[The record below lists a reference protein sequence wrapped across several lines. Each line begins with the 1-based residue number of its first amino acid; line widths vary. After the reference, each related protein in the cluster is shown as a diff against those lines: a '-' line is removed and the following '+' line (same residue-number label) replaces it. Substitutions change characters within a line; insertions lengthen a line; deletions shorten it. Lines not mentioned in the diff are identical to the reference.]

1 MLTFQPCCILA
12 MFQNIGQQR
21 PVPLFTVGFGSQ
33 FSRHHNQPFVLF
45 RNAIV
50 QFPDFPA
57 LKTLQSKWFIVS
69 GSVDSTVARFW
80 SSSWLSYQAKVCWTA
95 FSVKKKLR
103 KKCINPSVNVLRQMR
118 VILAFKMLR
127 QKVRKSPRQYFATKV
142 RKLRF
147 QILKTE
153 HTVPDQ

>member
-1 MLTFQPCCILA
+1 MLGVPYWLLHLKIIKVSVL
-12 MFQNIGQQR
+12 IGI
-21 PVPLFTVGFGSQ
+21 
-33 FSRHHNQPFVLF
+33 H
-45 RNAIV
+45 
-50 QFPDFPA
+50 
-57 LKTLQSKWFIVS
+57 SKS
-69 GSVDSTVARFW
+69 E
-80 SSSWLSYQAKVCWTA
+80 KVCRTA

-103 KKCINPSVNVLRQMR
+103 KKCVNPGVNVSRQMR
-118 VILAFKMLR
+118 VNLAFKILR